1 MKARNTVWWCV
12 FFIVG
17 ISLQGLWPGIDVL
30 VVGLLLS
37 LQEKSRIQRLWVFL
51 VLLLVQEGAGTLDF
65 GSSILW
71 YGSVVGIFY
80 LGRWLFETENFLF
93 MFLLSACLGAS
104 HFGVVRLM
112 CSLQY
117 IPVNVPALLDECV
130 LQALFIPFAWK
141 LAAHSRQWVV
151 HHEDS
156 A

>member
-1 MKARNTVWWCV
+1 MKTRNMVWWGL
-12 FFIVG
+12 FMAVG
-17 ISLQGLWPGIDVL
+17 ILLQGLWPGIDVL

-37 LQEKSRIQRLWVFL
+37 LQEKVPAQRLWVGL
-51 VLLLVQEGAGTLDF
+51 VLLLVQEGSGTLDF
-65 GSSILW
+65 GASILW
-71 YGSVVGIFY
+71 YGSVVCIFY

-104 HFGVVRLM
+104 HFLVVRIM

-117 IPVNVPALLDECV
+117 ISVNVPALLDECV

-141 LAAHSRQWVV
+141 LASYSRQWVF
-151 HHEDS
+151 HDENS